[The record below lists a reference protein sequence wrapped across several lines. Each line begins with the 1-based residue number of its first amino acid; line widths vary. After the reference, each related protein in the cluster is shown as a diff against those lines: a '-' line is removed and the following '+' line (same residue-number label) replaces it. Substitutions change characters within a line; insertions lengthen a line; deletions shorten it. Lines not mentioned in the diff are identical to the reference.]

1 MIEDAVNRLAAAIEA
16 QTAAMLE
23 GQRQFAEY
31 AKQVS
36 TGTIPVSDAPKTER
50 RGRRPKDDQGTGPAA
65 GAATGADVSGT
76 TSGASAT
83 EAAVETAPETA
94 PASTT
99 APTAPTS
106 KSAVGQLL
114 ERQRAEENQTDT
126 RPVSRDD
133 LKDLAMSLSRQD
145 TKFVPDIKAAIA
157 KHGVKTITELPEDAI
172 GVVFAELN
180 NLANKN
186 AREG

>member
-16 QTAAMLE
+16 QTAAILE

-31 AKQVS
+31 AKQAS
-36 TGTIPVSDAPKTER
+36 AGAITASDAPKTER
-50 RGRRPKDDQGTGPAA
+50 RGRRPKDDQATGPVA

-83 EAAVETAPETA
+83 EAAAETAPETA
-94 PASTT
+94 PASTA
-99 APTAPTS
+99 APTTS

-114 ERQRAEENQTDT
+114 ERQRAEENQTST
-126 RPVSRDD
+126 RPISRDE
-133 LKDLAMSLSRQD
+133 LKEFAMSLSRQD
-145 TKFVPDIKAAIA
+145 TKFVPEIKIAIA